1 MAADRRRMTLAVA
14 VVSAVITGLGLVV
27 VAFIG
32 MARHP
37 ADHWESPPSI
47 ATSSTTT
54 TSTTAL
60 AAAMR
65 EWESRAGDHFKE
77 SAKALDQV
85 SEGTEH
91 IDDAAVR
98 TGCQRLHD
106 TNAIGLQADLPTPDP
121 ALTAELQRMID
132 DVNTAAHACL
142 RFSESRNQNDASTY
156 QTYLARAIDHLTTAK
171 QILNEDLGKG

>member
-1 MAADRRRMTLAVA
+1 MAADRRRMTVAVA
-14 VVSAVITGLGLVV
+14 AVVGAMSAGLGLLV

-32 MARHP
+32 LGPHP
-37 ADHWESPPSI
+37 VDDRESSPAITTP
-47 ATSSTTT
+47 TTT
-54 TSTTAL
+54 TSTTAM

-65 EWESRAGDHFKE
+65 DWESRAGDHFKE

-85 SEGTEH
+85 SEGSEH
-91 IDDAAVR
+91 NDDAAVR

-132 DVNTAAHACL
+132 DVNTAAHA
-142 RFSESRNQNDASTY
+142 
-156 QTYLARAIDHLTTAK
+156 
-171 QILNEDLGKG
+171 